1 MLDCEACGER
11 LPAGANVCL
20 GCGTAV
26 GSDSDPATP
35 PARFGAEHTGTDT
48 WRGQQ
53 PDFDPPAALLPD
65 ATADSDD
72 AADPDDTADPDA
84 SAADPTEPSARDD
97 PDFDPDETSHF
108 LPSYGVRRS
117 IKNNIALVALAIT
130 LVAAVS
136 SLAWLIG
143 QTVGGRSG
151 GGPQASVTPTPT
163 VLSTSPPR
171 GSVVCTTEVARS
183 DNTTCTVATRV
194 LSAVRRLGTDLPKTF
209 RVTIEH
215 PQTKK
220 NATFV
225 CTIKSWIQCTGKGDV
240 TVFVMRQA

>member
-11 LPAGANVCL
+11 LPAGADVCP

-26 GSDSDPATP
+26 VTPSDPAAP
-35 PARFGAEHTGTDT
+35 PARFEAAHTGTDT
-48 WRGQQ
+48 WPSQQ
-53 PDFDPPAALLPD
+53 PDFAPAAVGAD
-65 ATADSDD
+65 AEAESDGPD
-72 AADPDDTADPDA
+72 AADADSSDQ
-84 SAADPTEPSARDD
+84 DG

-108 LPSYGVRRS
+108 LPSYAVRRS

-151 GGPQASVTPTPT
+151 GGPQASVTATPT

-183 DNTTCTVATRV
+183 DNTTCTAATRV

-225 CTIKSWIQCTGKGDV
+225 CTIKSWIHCTGKGD
-240 TVFVMRQA
+240 TTIYVMRQA